1 MEGRPAEVPL
11 PKGVRRREALR
22 QRRRLGSRSSLCAC
36 VCPVVAPPG
45 FGCVRVPAFGLRW
58 AACVGWDGFW
68 DFLFFNQQLT
78 EQPFCR

>member
-11 PKGVRRREALR
+11 PEGARRRP
-22 QRRRLGSRSSLCAC
+22 GSRSSLCAC

-45 FGCVRVPAFGLRW
+45 SRCVRVPAFGLRW

-68 DFLFFNQQLT
+68 DFLFLISS
-78 EQPFCR
+78 

>member
-36 VCPVVAPPG
+36 VCTVVAP
-45 FGCVRVPAFGLRW
+45 FGSRCVRVPAFGLRW
-58 AACVGWDGFW
+58 AACVGWDGF
-68 DFLFFNQQLT
+68 
-78 EQPFCR
+78 

>member
-11 PKGVRRREALR
+11 PEGARRWEALR
-22 QRRRLGSRSSLCAC
+22 QRRRPGSRSSLCAC

-45 FGCVRVPAFGLRW
+45 SRCVRVPAFGLRW

-68 DFLFFNQQLT
+68 DFLFFNQQLM
-78 EQPFCR
+78 EQPFHR